1 MIGLD
6 GAIAPLVSIQVFLD
20 GESDC
25 ALSTSTV
32 VICLHSRA
40 NRRTSIVHQ
49 NAIKHGPQGRNE
61 TILLSKNKD
70 KG

>member
-6 GAIAPLVSIQVFLD
+6 GAIAPLVSIQVFPYR
-20 GESDC
+20 ESDF
-25 ALSTSTV
+25 AISTSNV
-32 VICLHSRA
+32 VMCLHSRA

-49 NAIKHGPQGRNE
+49 NAIKDGPQGRKE
-61 TILLSKNKD
+61 TILLSKNND